1 MNEPKLLA
9 EWFWTDRWMGSSAFL
24 LPIEPRGLYREMLS
38 QAWRRG
44 ARLPADHEAIRRA
57 VGCTLVE
64 WNRCWP
70 KIAGYWR
77 VEDDA
82 LVNDTQVA
90 VWLEAKAIQE
100 RASSRGR
107 AGAQARAQALAQ
119 AQREHV
125 LKSQPPS
132 PSPSPKE
139 RKEHAPTNVRAF
151 RPTDTTDEIAE
162 RAGRFCE
169 RYALLYEKHRKGARY
184 LGKPNLDYL
193 EAVTLC
199 QTWPD
204 ERLDQIATVFLNTDH
219 EFAEKGSRTMAQFR
233 AMASWC
239 DSKLVEAGIA

>member
-1 MNEPKLLA
+1 MIEQGKLLA

-24 LPIEPRGLYREMLS
+24 LPIEPRGLYREMLT

-44 ARLPADHEAIRRA
+44 ARLPSDHEAIRRA
-57 VGCTLVE
+57 VGCTLAE

-70 KIAGYWR
+70 KVSGYWR
-77 VEDDA
+77 VEADTI
-82 LVNDTQVA
+82 VNDTQVA
-90 VWLEAKAIQE
+90 VWLEAKAVQE

-107 AGAQARAQALAQ
+107 AGAQARAQARRDQ
-119 AQREHV
+119 P
-125 LKSQPPS
+125 LKVQPPSPS

-151 RPTDTTDEIAE
+151 QPVDASNEVAE

-169 RYALLYEKHRKGARY
+169 RYAVLYQQHRKGARY
-184 LGKPNLDYL
+184 LSKPNLDFL
-193 EAVTLC
+193 EAVQLC
-199 QTWPD
+199 ATWGD
-204 ERLDQIATVFLNTDH
+204 ARLDQIATVFLTTDH